1 MTLSL
6 TSAGADRSHIERRN
20 AILAKYPQVRE
31 LFGTDILTFKIT
43 VALFLLQLAIAGF
56 LGWLGLAYWPL
67 TVFLAF
73 CVGAFANHAN
83 FVIIHDFDPQLR
95 LQEQSAEQA
104 QRAARRSLERLPDG
118 HGLSLLPHQAPLAS
132 LRL

>member
-56 LGWLGLAYWPL
+56 LGWLGL
-67 TVFLAF
+67 
-73 CVGAFANHAN
+73 
-83 FVIIHDFDPQLR
+83 
-95 LQEQSAEQA
+95 
-104 QRAARRSLERLPDG
+104 
-118 HGLSLLPHQAPLAS
+118 
-132 LRL
+132 